1 MTGPKSWICD
11 GVPKDGKSYN
21 SAGPHPPHENYGP
34 DCEMCGLPRE
44 AMSVGKTVA
53 KTVVSGGGSKVSAG
67 VVVAVVALLLIFGSV
82 GWFLFR
88 PKPSPEPESETGVV
102 TNGGAVTAADP
113 IALVSDTAVN
123 GSLIS
128 QGEKILLSGGG
139 NFQLKTEAATAF
151 AAKDWNGAIQKY
163 QQATAQDANDPEAKI
178 YLNNAR
184 AKQAGNVMALAVVV
198 PITPSP
204 NEAREVLRGVAQY
217 QDEFNRNN
225 PAQFLEVVVVDE
237 RQASLADSLAQD
249 LIGSSLNV
257 LAVLGHGVDSNSRQ
271 ALGNYEK
278 NKIAAL
284 SPLNTAITKNDT
296 GGSTVRT
303 IPASQATTL
312 LNSYLQKVGS
322 TLANYAVKNNTAAV
336 AVFYNSDSP
345 YSEQMKNE
353 FVSALSAGGGQAVQV
368 VDIMAPDFDAATAIN
383 NVQQAGAK
391 AAFLALSKNKVD
403 AAVAIA
409 KANNNQ
415 MALLAGDELYNP
427 TLLVQGGEA
436 VAGTVLAVPWR
447 WRQDDPFARDAANLW
462 QGRVSWRTAT
472 TYDATR
478 ALAIVLTDH
487 PGDRAAISAALN
499 QGITVNNTATEFD
512 LFQDIPLV
520 KAVEGKSGPTGSRY
534 QFDPM

>member
-11 GVPKDGKSYN
+11 GVPKDGNSYN
-21 SAGPHPPHENYGP
+21 SAGPHPPHENSGP

-67 VVVAVVALLLIFGSV
+67 VVVAAVALLLIVGSV

-88 PKPSPEPESETGVV
+88 PKSPPEPESETGVV

-163 QQATAQDANDPEAKI
+163 QQATGQDANDPEAKI

-184 AKQAGNVMALAVVV
+184 AKQAGNVMAIAVVV

-225 PAQFLEVVVVDE
+225 PPQFMEVVVVDE
-237 RQASLADSLAQD
+237 KEALLADSLAQD

-353 FVSALSAGGGQAVQV
+353 FVSALSAGGGQAVQL

-436 VAGTVLAVPWR
+436 VAGMVLAVPWR
-447 WRQDDPFARDAANLW
+447 WRPDDPFARDAANMW

-478 ALAIVLTDH
+478 ALAIALTDH

-520 KAVEGKSGPTGSRY
+520 KAVEGKSGPSGSRY

>member
-11 GVPKDGKSYN
+11 GIPKDGKSYP

-34 DCEMCGLPRE
+34 DCEMCGLPQE
-44 AMSVGKTVA
+44 AMNVGKTVVA
-53 KTVVSGGGSKVSAG
+53 AGG
-67 VVVAVVALLLIFGSV
+67 VVGSSNVPAGAVVAAVALFLIFGSA
-82 GWFLFR
+82 GWFFFR
-88 PKPSPEPESETGVV
+88 PKPKPERERTAEVK
-102 TNGGAVTAADP
+102 NGGSSKTADSM
-113 IALVSDTAVN
+113 ALVSDTAVN

-128 QGEKILLSGGG
+128 QGEKILLSGGE

-163 QQATAQDANDPEAKI
+163 QQATGQDANDPEAKI

-184 AKQAGNVMALAVVV
+184 AKQAGKVMAIAVVV

-204 NEAREVLRGVAQY
+204 NEAREMMRGVAQY

-237 RQASLADSLAQD
+237 RDASLADSLAQD
-249 LIGSSLNV
+249 LISSSLNV
-257 LAVLGHGVDSNSRQ
+257 LAVLGHGVDSNGRQ
-271 ALGNYEK
+271 ALGSYEK

-284 SPLNTAITKNDT
+284 SPLNTAITNNES

-312 LNSYLQKVGS
+312 LNSYLKKVGE
-322 TLANYAVKNNTAAV
+322 TLANYAVKNNTASV
-336 AVFYNSDSP
+336 AVFYNSDST

-353 FVSALSAGGGQAVQV
+353 FVSALSAAGGQAVQV
-368 VDIMAPDFDAATAIN
+368 VDIMAPDFDAATAVN
-383 NVQQAGAK
+383 NASQAGAK

-436 VAGTVLAVPWR
+436 VAGMVLAVPWR
-447 WRQDDPFARDAANLW
+447 WRPDDPFALDAANLW

-478 ALAIVLTDH
+478 ALAIALTDH
-487 PGDRAAISAALN
+487 AGDRAAISAALN
-499 QGITVNNTATEFD
+499 QGITVSNTATEFD

-520 KAVEGKSGPTGSRY
+520 KAVKGKSGPSGSGY
-534 QFDPM
+534 QFDPI